1 MGAFKATLDYWNFDF
16 QDPITTE
23 PVAGIVNTVFPGGV
37 ANCAHPL
44 VSRFTFQAGVCSV
57 ANIARLETRTVN
69 GAAVK
74 TSGVDLIADYRF
86 EDVFGGSLTVGTT
99 ATYVI
104 EYVTD
109 STSVEGIVVAP
120 GFDAVGLLNYQTTAY
135 PLPQL
140 KGNLYFEWNSGAH
153 NARWTM
159 RYIDGYTDQRTAPFL
174 TGAYR
179 GSDPAGT
186 PFTVAAGKDVD
197 SFTTHDFTYRVFL
210 PWDVTGSLTVEN
222 IFDEDPPFARLDLNY
237 DPFTAS
243 GLGRNWKVSLTKKF

>member
-1 MGAFKATLDYWNFDF
+1 
-16 QDPITTE
+16 
-23 PVAGIVNTVFPGGV
+23 VAGLVNAVFPGGV
-37 ANCAHPL
+37 ANCASPL
-44 VSRFTFQAGVCSV
+44 VGRFTFNGACAST
-57 ANIARLETRTVN
+57 NIARLRTLTVN

-74 TSGVDLIADYRF
+74 TSGIDLIADYRF
-86 EDVFGGSLTVGTT
+86 EDVLGGSLTVGTT

-104 EYVTD
+104 EYTTD
-109 STSVEGIVVAP
+109 DTFVEGFLVAP

-140 KGNLYFEWNSGAH
+140 KGNLYFEWNSGQH
-153 NARWTM
+153 NARWTI
-159 RYIDGYTDQRTAPFL
+159 RYLDGYTDQRTAPFL

-186 PFTVAAGKDVD
+186 AFTVSTGKDID
-197 SFTTHDFTYRVFL
+197 SFMTHDFTYRVFL
-210 PWDVTGSLTVEN
+210 PWDVTGALTVEN
-222 IFDEDPPFARLDLNY
+222 ILDEDPPFARLDLNY